1 MKSIAVKVAPKGPAP
16 GKIKVGEYSRYRKEL
31 KEQIVKEV
39 MDDLFP
45 KEDEMDLDEYVEVA
59 GSEPKG
65 NIFVE
70 FLRFL
75 GCLPVGVHEAVMNG
89 SPEQLTAALKNLN
102 SGEHKDPARV
112 NKRDVMCCARIELPL
127 LIFLKSRIMEGLQ
140 YQRLLRQGDQNWL
153 KFS

>member
-1 MKSIAVKVAPKGPAP
+1 MKSIAAKVIPKGPTT
-16 GKIKVGEYSRYRKEL
+16 GKLKIGEYSRYRKEL

-45 KEDEMDLDEYVEVA
+45 KEEEMDLDEYVEVA

-102 SGEHKDPARV
+102 AGEHKDPARV
-112 NKRDVMCCARIELPL
+112 NKRDVRIL
-127 LIFLKSRIMEGLQ
+127 SADLQ
-140 YQRLLRQGDQNWL
+140 PAII
-153 KFS
+153 